1 MSSFGK
7 ILDVAA
13 TGMSA
18 QRYRVQLIAANI
30 ANSETTETP
39 EGGPFRKKDPI
50 FKVQLMGETT
60 DGMALTGVRLAGT
73 HVSNDPYI
81 FKYEPGHPHAN
92 ADGIVVYPNVNPIEE
107 MVNITSAARSYE
119 ANVNVVRSVR
129 QMGQAALEML
139 RTT

>member
-1 MSSFGK
+1 MSAFGK
-7 ILDVAA
+7 IYDVAA

-30 ANSETTETP
+30 ANSETTRTP
-39 EGGPFRKKDPI
+39 EGGPFRKKDAI
-50 FKVQLMGETT
+50 FKVQLMGETA

-73 HVSNDPYI
+73 HISNDPYI
-81 FKYEPGHPHAN
+81 FKYEPGHPDAN
-92 ADGIVVYPNVNPIEE
+92 AEGIVVYPNVNPIEE
-107 MVNITSAARSYE
+107 VVNMTSAARSYE

-139 RTT
+139 RTN